1 MAGLPL
7 LMFIIFPAALALLI
21 RYAAGVGGKNVSFL
35 PLFSSL
41 LPLVSPSL
49 CAMLS
54 TITGCHRLRGM

>member
-35 PLFSSL
+35 PLFFL
-41 LPLVSPSL
+41 IAAVSFT
-49 CAMLS
+49 LS
-54 TITGCHRLRGM
+54 VCYVVYHYGMS